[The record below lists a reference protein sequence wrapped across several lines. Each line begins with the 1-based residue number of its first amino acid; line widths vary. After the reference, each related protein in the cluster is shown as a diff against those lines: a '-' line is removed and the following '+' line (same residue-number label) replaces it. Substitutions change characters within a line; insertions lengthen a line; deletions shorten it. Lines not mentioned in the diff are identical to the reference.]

1 MNNINNISNQNGL
14 NVEAMDG
21 LTLEMKQLQKEFQ
34 DVPTAV
40 KVVFVKICDKT
51 IIDRQD
57 YSFTLEDD
65 ARYFAEDVAKIEVG
79 VDLYLWESCHK
90 SIANIYTF
98 TDRDD
103 IFPMKYRILIYPV
116 EK

>member
-1 MNNINNISNQNGL
+1 MNNINNNLNLNGL
-14 NVEAMDG
+14 N
-21 LTLEMKQLQKEFQ
+21 LEDKDSLSLEIEDIRKEFQ
-34 DVPTAV
+34 DIPTTV

-79 VDLYLWESCHK
+79 VDLYLWESCRK